1 MDRKVGPVDGNV
13 FHVVE
18 ERFSADAFD
27 RFHAR
32 LEGRSLSAGGQQK
45 NQKEPSGPYRGHA
58 LTNLSFA

>member
-1 MDRKVGPVDGNV
+1 
-13 FHVVE
+13 VE
-18 ERFSADAFD
+18 KRFSADAFD

-45 NQKEPSGPYRGHA
+45 NEKEPKGPDRGHG